1 MTAAFLSIL
10 SEDKQQLARQ
20 LVDGLDAPS
29 LHWLSGYLA
38 GLAAQRP
45 VDRAGHGEPATART
59 TTTQRR
65 LTVVYGSQTGNAK
78 RLAEDLGR
86 RAEATGLAVR
96 VQRADAYALRELK
109 NEHLLYIVISTQG
122 DGEPPDDARALVEF
136 LAGARAPKLD
146 QLRYAVLGLGD
157 SSYPQFCAVGRQLDE
172 RLAELGGQRLF
183 ARGDADLDLESVAS
197 PWLEQAL
204 EQAREQL
211 KAQTPLATVTPL
223 RPARAGANW
232 TREQP
237 FAAPVLLNQRI
248 TGRDSDRDVRH
259 IELSLEGSGLRY
271 VPGDALG
278 IWPMQS
284 PLLVDA
290 VLAVLNLDGDTP
302 VRQAA
307 EELPLRRWLAER
319 RELTRLTRPL
329 LAAHAERAN
338 NDGLRALLQPEAR
351 DALGHLFDSWQLLDL
366 LHRHPAAWRADE
378 LVAALRPLAPRLYS
392 IASSPSVVGEEAH
405 LTVASID
412 YTFEG
417 QTRWG
422 VASRHLAERA
432 EGSTVP
438 VFIES
443 NERFRLP
450 SDSSRD
456 IVMIGPGT
464 GVAPFRGFVQERAE
478 TGASG
483 RNWLLFGNPHFHSDF
498 LYQVEWQQAL
508 RQGQLHRLDLAF
520 SRDQA
525 EKVYVQHRLREQGR
539 ELYAWLDGGAHLYV
553 CGDAGRMAKDV
564 HRTLIDIV
572 AEHGDRST
580 ADADAWLGEL
590 IKQGRYAR
598 DVY

>member
-1 MTAAFLSIL
+1 MTAFLSAL

-38 GLAAQRP
+38 GLAVQRP
-45 VDRAGHGEPATART
+45 AEHGGHSEPAVALATTA
-59 TTTQRR
+59 QQR
-65 LTVVYGSQTGNAK
+65 LTVLYGSQTGNAK

-86 RAEATGLAVR
+86 RAEASGLAVR
-96 VQRADAYALRELK
+96 IQRADAYVLRELK

-122 DGEPPDDARALVEF
+122 DGEPPDDARALVDF
-136 LAGARAPKLD
+136 LAGTRAPKLA
-146 QLRYAVLGLGD
+146 QLHYAVLGLGD
-157 SSYPQFCAVGRQLDE
+157 SSYPQFCAIGRQLDE

-183 ARGDADLDLESVAS
+183 ARGDADVDLETIAS
-197 PWLEQAL
+197 PWLDQAL
-204 EQAREQL
+204 QQAREQL
-211 KAQTPLATVTPL
+211 RTQTPMATVTPL
-223 RPARAGANW
+223 RPTRAGASW
-232 TREQP
+232 TREHP

-259 IELSLEGSGLRY
+259 LELSLEGSGLHY
-271 VPGDALG
+271 APGDALG
-278 IWPMQS
+278 IWPVQS

-290 VLAVLNLDGDTP
+290 VLATLRLDGDTA
-302 VRQAA
+302 VRQNDQ
-307 EELPLRRWLAER
+307 ELPLRRWLAER
-319 RELTRLTRPL
+319 RELTRLTRPF
-329 LAAHAERAN
+329 LAAHAERA
-338 NDGLRALLQPEAR
+338 DSDALRALLQPEAR
-351 DALGHLFDSWQLLDL
+351 EALGRLFDSWQLLDL
-366 LHRHPAAWRADE
+366 LQRHPAAWRADE

-392 IASSPSVVGEEAH
+392 IASSAAVVGEEAH
-405 LTVASID
+405 LTVAHVD
-412 YTFEG
+412 YQFDG
-417 QTRWG
+417 QARWG
-422 VASRHLAERA
+422 TASRHLVERA
-432 EGSTVP
+432 EGDTVP

-450 SDSSRD
+450 ADGSRD

-464 GVAPFRGFVQERAE
+464 GVAPFRGFVQERVE
-478 TGASG
+478 SGASG

-508 RQGQLHRLDLAF
+508 KQGQLHRLDLAF

-525 EKVYVQHRLREQGR
+525 DKIYVQHRLREQGR

-553 CGDAGRMAKDV
+553 CGDANRMAKDV

-572 AEHGDRST
+572 AEHGGRST
-580 ADADAWLGEL
+580 EDADAWLGEL
-590 IKQGRYAR
+590 IQQGRYAR